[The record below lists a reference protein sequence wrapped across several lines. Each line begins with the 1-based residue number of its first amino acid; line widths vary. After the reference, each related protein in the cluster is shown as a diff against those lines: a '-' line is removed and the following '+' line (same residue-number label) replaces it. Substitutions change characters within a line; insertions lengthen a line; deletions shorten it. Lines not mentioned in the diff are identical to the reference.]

1 MFDIATIQKFMV
13 EIIQPIVDD
22 SIRRA
27 FKENLQQKEP
37 VNDRLMNIKEASQYL
52 GLALPTIYEK
62 TSRNEIPF
70 LKRGKKLYF
79 RKDDLL
85 KWLEEG
91 RRKTNKEIDKIA
103 EEYLRKSKGG
113 IK

>member
-1 MFDIATIQKFMV
+1 MKDLSDVRNFLVDL
-13 EIIQPIVDD
+13 IQPIVDD

-27 FKENLQQKEP
+27 LKETQQPKEP
-37 VNDRLMNIKEASQYL
+37 VSDRLMDIKEASQYL

-91 RRKTNKEIDKIA
+91 RRKTKKDIDREA
-103 EEYLRKSKGG
+103 EEYLRRKGG
-113 IK
+113 KR